1 MRALTSPRSLSS
13 LDHDDAG
20 QAATEWTMVLGVV
33 VIPLI
38 LLIPWI
44 MGMIY
49 VYFYRVAEV
58 ISLPFP

>member
-1 MRALTSPRSLSS
+1 MRPLSNPRALSDLES
-13 LDHDDAG
+13 DDAG
-20 QAATEWTMVLGVV
+20 QAVTEWAMVLGVV

>member
-1 MRALTSPRSLSS
+1 MRPLSSPRALRNLES
-13 LDHDDAG
+13 DDAG
-20 QAATEWTMVLGVV
+20 QAVTEWAMILGVV

-44 MGMIY
+44 LAMIH

>member
-1 MRALTSPRSLSS
+1 MKPLSSPRALSDLQ
-13 LDHDDAG
+13 DDDAG
-20 QAATEWTMVLGVV
+20 QAATEWVMVLGVV

-38 LLIPWI
+38 LLIPWFFA
-44 MGMIY
+44 MIY